1 MKKSVY
7 VKKWPGWLLKKLL
20 FMKLCIALVLI
31 TASQV
36 AARTGYSQESISLK
50 IEDASLSAV
59 LKTIQKKSDYRF
71 VYSNKLVDEIGTI
84 NIKVVNTPVLDLVS
98 RILNGTGLEFQ
109 QMDNNKLIIIREK
122 AGARKNIR
130 VTGKVTNK
138 NGESVAGA
146 TVSSSKGQATITNN
160 AGEYSIETDEYAEL
174 TFSFIGYTTQ
184 TVKINSRQ
192 IINVVFE
199 EANRAL
205 DEVVV
210 TALGITREAK
220 ALGYAVQKVNGNQ
233 IQTVKGV
240 DAATSLTGKI
250 SGLVIKNSTEF
261 NATPTIEL
269 RGETPLLVIDGVP
282 YNNMTLR
289 DVPSDNIDDIS
300 VLKGATAT
308 ALYGSRGQ
316 GGAIMIT
323 TKKGKGSGLSIDINS
338 NTMVASGFLAI
349 PKVQTSYGHGIDGKI
364 STDYVWGPK
373 LDIGDSAMQWNPVAK
388 KSEML
393 PLVSSGKN
401 NLKNFLQTGLITNN
415 NISITQNGE
424 NGYFRAGVNHIY
436 NKGQFPNEKLNI
448 INYTMSG
455 ALKIGKKFNLE
466 SSMGY
471 TWQQSPQIWGQ
482 GYGAQGYIYQ
492 LQMWTGPDY
501 DIRQYK
507 DYWVTPNLKQNWLY
521 NAWYDNPYMIAYQ
534 KLDGIQNNKLNA
546 ALTANYNF
554 TKNLKL
560 MFRTGYDFYK
570 NEEVVQSPAGIN
582 STRGG
587 SSPTVGSTGINSTFG
602 WNYGGKGMFGMNQ
615 MWGFSTNN
623 DLILTYDKKVGN
635 FDINLLGGGSI
646 VYNID
651 REQGAQTVNG
661 LAIPGWYSLANA
673 VASTAVGVD
682 KIKSTFGTW
691 RKQMNSLYGKASIS
705 WNRIA
710 YLDITGRNDWSS
722 TQPAAQ
728 RSYFYP
734 SFAGSVILSQFIKLP
749 QAVDMWKV
757 RGAWTQA
764 KTPAGIYDYNRNYTP
779 TTSWGMPSTS
789 YPATILSTSLYAS
802 ATRSWEIGTEAYF
815 LKGRLHVDMAYF
827 NKYYYSQQFSPN
839 ISQASG
845 FDKAL
850 INTNE
855 TYVRKGIEV
864 TVDGSVIKRKNFEWH
879 SLINYSFNHNYYVNL
894 DSVYTADKLWIK
906 KGLRKDV
913 YVSQPLLRDPQGNLI
928 LVGGL
933 VASSPYQAAMGY
945 TDPKFSFGFVN
956 NFTINNF
963 IIGISIDGRIG
974 GVMYDYIWNKMFDTG
989 TNPETDTK
997 WRYDQVVKGLTNY
1010 VGEGVKVVSGAATYD
1025 KYGRILTD
1033 TRVFAKNDVAVGY
1046 QAYMQELN
1054 NTDSYEHG
1062 LKSQSFV
1069 KLREI
1074 ALGYKIPSRLY
1085 SKTGIKNASVS
1096 LTAQNV
1102 FLWTKFTFSDPDLGN
1117 ENLNA
1122 PSQRMLGLNIKL
1134 GL

>member
-1 MKKSVY
+1 
-7 VKKWPGWLLKKLL
+7 
-20 FMKLCIALVLI
+20 MKLCIALMLI

-36 AARTGYSQESISLK
+36 AAGTGYGQEVISLK
-50 IEDASLSAV
+50 VEDARLSTV
-59 LKTIQKKSDYRF
+59 LKTIQKKTDYRF
-71 VYSNKLVDEIGTI
+71 VFSNKIVDDFGSV
-84 NIKVVNTPVLDLVS
+84 NIKVVNMPVLDLLPRV
-98 RILNGTGLEFQ
+98 LEGTGLDFQ
-109 QMDNNKLIIIREK
+109 KMNNNLIIISEK
-122 AGARKNIR
+122 TSIRKNII
-130 VTGKVTNK
+130 VKGVVKNK
-138 NGESVAGA
+138 NGELVAGA
-146 TVSSSKGQATITNN
+146 TVSSSKGQVTSTNN
-160 AGEYSIETDEYAEL
+160 DGEFSIETDEYAEL
-174 TFSFIGYTTQ
+174 TFSYVGYATQ
-184 TVKINSRQ
+184 TIKINGQQ
-192 IINVVFE
+192 IINVIFE
-199 EANRAL
+199 DGNRAL
-205 DEVVV
+205 TEVVV
-210 TALGITREAK
+210 TALGITRESK
-220 ALGYAVQKVNGNQ
+220 ALGYAVQKVTGNE

-240 DAATSLTGKI
+240 DAATSLTGKV

-269 RGETPLLVIDGVP
+269 RGETPMLVIDGVP

-289 DVPSDNIDDIS
+289 DIPSDNIEDIS
-300 VLKGATAT
+300 VLKGPTAA
-308 ALYGSRGQ
+308 ALYGYKGTN
-316 GGAIMIT
+316 GAIMIT
-323 TKKGKGSGLSIDINS
+323 TKKGKGKGLSIDINS

-349 PKVQTSYGHGIDGKI
+349 PKIQTSYGHGLDGKI
-364 STDYVWGPK
+364 ATDYVWGPK
-373 LDIGDSAMQWNPVAK
+373 LDIGDSAIQWNPVSK
-388 KSEML
+388 QKEMM

-401 NLKNFLQTGLITNN
+401 NLKNFLETGLITNN
-415 NISITQNGE
+415 NISVTQNGE

-448 INYTMSG
+448 LNYTMSG
-455 ALKIGKKFNLE
+455 ALKVGQKFSVE
-466 SSMGY
+466 SSTGY

-482 GYGAQGYIYQ
+482 GYGAQGYLYQ

-501 DIRQYK
+501 DIRQYR
-507 DYWVTPNLKQNWLY
+507 DYWVTPNVKQNWLY
-521 NAWYDNPYMIAYQ
+521 DAWYDNPYVIAYE

-546 ALTANYNF
+546 SLTANYKFAKDLN
-554 TKNLKL
+554 L

-570 NEEVVQSPAGIN
+570 NEEKVQSPAGVY

-587 SSPTVGSTGINSTFG
+587 SSPTIGSTGINSTFT

-623 DLILTYDKKVGN
+623 DLILTYDKKISK

-646 VYNID
+646 TYYVD

-673 VASTAVGVD
+673 VASTSVGVD
-682 KIKSTFGTW
+682 KIKSNYGTW
-691 RKQMNSLYGKASIS
+691 RRQVNSLYGKASIS

-722 TQPAAQ
+722 TQSAAQ

-749 QAVDMWKV
+749 QSVDMWKI
-757 RGAWTQA
+757 RGSWTQS
-764 KTPAGIYDYNRNYTP
+764 KTPADIYANNRAYNP
-779 TTSWGMPSTS
+779 STSWGLPSTS
-789 YPATILSTSLYAS
+789 YPENLQASDLMPST
-802 ATRSWEIGTEAYF
+802 TRTWEAGTEAYF
-815 LKGRLHVDMAYF
+815 FKGRLHVDLAYF
-827 NKYYYSQQFSPN
+827 NKYYYQQQISPK

-845 FDKAL
+845 FTGAL
-850 INTNE
+850 INTTE
-855 TYVRKGIEV
+855 SYVRKGIEMS
-864 TVDGSVIKRKNFEWH
+864 VDGSVIKRKKFEWH
-879 SLINYSFNHNYYVNL
+879 SLINYSFNHNYYVDL
-894 DSVYTADKLWIK
+894 DPVYTADKLWIK
-906 KGLRKDV
+906 KGARKDV
-913 YVSQPLLRDPQGNLI
+913 YVSKPLLRDPQGNLV

-933 VASSPYQAAMGY
+933 VASSLYEANMGY

-963 IIGISIDGRIG
+963 IVGISIDGRIG
-974 GVMYDYIWNKMFDTG
+974 GIMYDYIWNKMFDSG

-997 WRYDQVVKGLTNY
+997 WRYDQVVNGLTNY
-1010 VGEGVKVVSGAATYD
+1010 VGQGVKVVSGEATYD

-1033 TRVFAKNDVAVGY
+1033 TRVFAPNDVAIGY
-1046 QAYMQELN
+1046 QSYMQELN

-1062 LKSQSFV
+1062 LKNQSFV

-1074 ALGYKIPSRLY
+1074 SLGYKIPSRLY
-1085 SKTGIKNASVS
+1085 NKIGIKNASVS

-1102 FLWTKFTFSDPDLGN
+1102 FLWTKFTFSDPDLGS

>member
-7 VKKWPGWLLKKLL
+7 LKKWPGRLLKKLL

-50 IEDASLSAV
+50 IEDASLAAV

-71 VYSNKLVDEIGTI
+71 VYSNKIIDDIGAV
-84 NIKVVNTPVLDLVS
+84 NIKVVNTPVLELVS

-109 QMDNNKLIIIREK
+109 QMDNSKLIIIREK
-122 AGARKNIR
+122 AGEKKNIL
-130 VTGKVTNK
+130 VKGKVTNK
-138 NGESVAGA
+138 NGEPVAGA
-146 TVSSSKGQATITNN
+146 TVSSSKGQATMTNN
-160 AGEYSIETDEYAEL
+160 SGEYRIETDEYAEL

-184 TVKINSRQ
+184 TIKINGQ
-192 IINVVFE
+192 QTINVVFE

-220 ALGYAVQKVNGNQ
+220 ALGYAVQKVNGDQ

-240 DAATSLTGKI
+240 DAATSLTGKV

-261 NATPTIEL
+261 NTTPTIEL
-269 RGETPLLVIDGVP
+269 RGETPMLVIDGVP
-282 YNNMTLR
+282 YSNMTLR
-289 DVPSDNIDDIS
+289 DIPADNIDDIS
-300 VLKGATAT
+300 VLKGPTAA
-308 ALYGSRGQ
+308 ALYGYKGAN
-316 GGAIMIT
+316 GAIMIT

-349 PKVQTSYGHGIDGKI
+349 PKIQTSYGHGIDGKI

-373 LDIGDSAMQWNPVAK
+373 LDIGDSAVQWNPVTK
-388 KSEML
+388 KSEMM

-401 NLKNFLQTGLITNN
+401 NLRNFLQTGLITNN
-415 NISITQNGE
+415 NITVTQNGE

-455 ALKIGKKFNLE
+455 ALKIGKKFSVE

-507 DYWVTPNLKQNWLY
+507 DYWVTPNVKQNWLY
-521 NAWYDNPYMIAYQ
+521 NAWYDNPYLIAYQ
-534 KLDGIQNNKLNA
+534 KLDGVNQNKLNA
-546 ALTANYNF
+546 ALTANYKF
-554 TKNLKL
+554 TKNLNL

-570 NEEVVQSPAGIN
+570 NEETVQSPAGIY

-587 SSPTVGSTGINSTFG
+587 SSPTVGSTGINSTFS

-623 DLILTYDKKVGN
+623 DLILTYDKKIGN
-635 FDINLLGGGSI
+635 FDLNVLGGGSI
-646 VYNID
+646 TYYID
-651 REQGAQTVNG
+651 REMGAQTVNG

-673 VASTAVGVD
+673 VASTTVGVD
-682 KIKSTFGTW
+682 KIKSNYGTW
-691 RKQMNSLYGKASIS
+691 RRQVNSLYGKASIS
-705 WNRIA
+705 WNKIA
-710 YLDITGRNDWSS
+710 YLDITGRNDWGS
-722 TQPAAQ
+722 TLSAAQ

-734 SFAGSVILSQFIKLP
+734 SFAGSVILSQFIPMP
-749 QAVDMWKV
+749 QAVDLWKI
-757 RGAWTQA
+757 RGSWTQS
-764 KTPAGIYDYNRNYTP
+764 KKPADVYDNNRTYTP
-779 TTSWGMPSTS
+779 STSWGLPSSS
-789 YPATILSTSLYAS
+789 YPANILPAALNPST
-802 ATRSWEIGTEAYF
+802 TKTWEVGTEAYF
-815 LKGRLHVDMAYF
+815 LKGRLHFDIAYF
-827 NKYYYSQQFSPN
+827 DKYYFNQIKSLTIPA
-839 ISQASG
+839 ASG
-845 FDKAL
+845 FTSTLVNDL
-850 INTNE
+850 T
-855 TYVRKGIEV
+855 TTTRKGLEV
-864 TVDGSVIKRKNFEWH
+864 SVDGSIIKRKNFEWH
-879 SLINYSFNHNYYVNL
+879 SLINYSFNHTY
-894 DSVYTADKLWIK
+894 YTAVGPNAADRLWIK
-906 KGLRKDV
+906 PGHRTDV
-913 YVSQPLLRDPQGNLI
+913 YESQPLLRDPQGNLI

-933 VASSPYQAAMGY
+933 VASASYVANMGY
-945 TDPKFSFGFVN
+945 TDPKFAFGFVN
-956 NFTINNF
+956 SFAINNF

-974 GVMYDYIWNKMFDTG
+974 GIMYDYIWNKMFDSG

-997 WRYDQVVKGLTNY
+997 WRYDQVVNGLTNY
-1010 VGEGVKVVSGAATYD
+1010 VGQGVKVVSGEATYD

-1033 TRVFAKNDVAVGY
+1033 TRVFAPNDVAVGY
-1046 QAYMQELN
+1046 QDYMRELN

-1074 ALGYKIPSRLY
+1074 SLGYKIPSKLY

-1102 FLWTKFTFSDPDLGN
+1102 FLWTNFTFSDPDLGD

>member
-1 MKKSVY
+1 MKKSAY
-7 VKKWPGWLLKKLL
+7 VKKWPGRLLKKLL

-36 AARTGYSQESISLK
+36 AARTGYGQESVSLK

-71 VYSNKLVDEIGTI
+71 VYSNKIVDDISSI
-84 NIKVVNTPVLDLVS
+84 NIKVINTPVIELLS

-109 QMDNNKLIIIREK
+109 QMDNPKLIIIREK
-122 AGARKNIR
+122 AGVKKNIR
-130 VTGKVTNK
+130 ITGKVTNK
-138 NGESVAGA
+138 NGEPVAGA
-146 TVSSSKGQATITNN
+146 TVASNKGQATITNN

-174 TFSFIGYTTQ
+174 SFSFIGYTTQ
-184 TVKINSRQ
+184 TIKVNGQ
-192 IINVVFE
+192 QTINVIFE
-199 EANRAL
+199 ESNRAL

-220 ALGYAVQKVNGNQ
+220 ALGYAVQKVNGNEL
-233 IQTVKGV
+233 QTVKGV
-240 DAATSLTGKI
+240 DAATSLTGKV

-269 RGETPLLVIDGVP
+269 RGETPMLVIDGVP
-282 YNNMTLR
+282 YENMTLR
-289 DVPSDNIDDIS
+289 DIPSDNIEDIS
-300 VLKGATAT
+300 VLKGPTAA
-308 ALYGSRGQ
+308 ALYGFKGAN
-316 GGAIMIT
+316 GAIMIT
-323 TKKGKGSGLSIDINS
+323 TKKGKNRGLSIDINS

-349 PKVQTSYGHGIDGKI
+349 PKIQTSYGHGIDGKI

-373 LDIGDSAMQWNPVAK
+373 LDIGDSAIQWNPVTK
-388 KSEML
+388 QQEMM

-415 NISITQNGE
+415 NISVTQSGE
-424 NGYFRAGVNHIY
+424 NGFFRAGVNHIY

-448 INYTMSG
+448 LNYTMSG
-455 ALKIGKKFNLE
+455 AIKIGKKFSLE

-482 GYGAQGYIYQ
+482 GYDAQGYIYQ

-507 DYWVTPNLKQNWLY
+507 DYWVTPNQKQNWLY
-521 NAWYDNPYMIAYQ
+521 NAWYDNPYLIAYE
-534 KLDGIQNNKLNA
+534 KLDGIQKNKLNA
-546 ALTANYNF
+546 SLTANYKF
-554 TKNLKL
+554 TKDLNL

-570 NEEVVQSPAGIN
+570 DEETVQSPAGVY

-587 SSPTVGSTGINSTFG
+587 SSPTIGSTDIKSTFS
-602 WNYGGKGMFGMNQ
+602 WDYGGKGMFGMNQ

-623 DLILTYDKKVGN
+623 DLILTYDKKISN

-646 VYNID
+646 TYYMD

-673 VASTAVGVD
+673 VASTSVGVD
-682 KIKSTFGTW
+682 KIQSNYATL
-691 RKQMNSLYGKASIS
+691 RKQVNSLYGKASIS
-705 WNRIA
+705 WNKIA

-722 TQPAAQ
+722 TLSAAQ

-734 SFAGSVILSQFIKLP
+734 SFAGSVILSQFINLP
-749 QAVDMWKV
+749 QAVDLWKV
-757 RGAWTQA
+757 RGSWTQS
-764 KTPAGIYDYNRNYTP
+764 KKPADIYDNNRTYSP
-779 TTSWGMPSTS
+779 TTSWGLPSSSYPSNILPADLNPSTS
-789 YPATILSTSLYAS
+789 RT
-802 ATRSWEIGTEAYF
+802 WEIGTEGYF
-815 LKGRLHVDMAYF
+815 MKGRLHFDIAYF
-827 NKYYYSQQFSPN
+827 NKYYFDQVASLT
-839 ISQASG
+839 ISSASG
-845 FDKAL
+845 FTKTLVNDL
-850 INTNE
+850 T
-855 TYVRKGIEV
+855 TTTRKGLEV
-864 TVDGSVIKRKNFEWH
+864 TMDGSIIKRKNFEWH
-879 SLINYSFNHNYYVNL
+879 SLINYSFNHEYYTEIGPNA
-894 DSVYTADKLWIK
+894 ADRLWIK
-906 KGLRKDV
+906 PGHRTDV
-913 YVSQPLLRDPQGNLI
+913 YESQPLLRDPQGNLI

-933 VASSPYQAAMGY
+933 VASASYVANMGY

-956 NFTINNF
+956 NFAINNF

-974 GVMYDYIWNKMFDTG
+974 GIMYDYIWNKMFDTG

-997 WRYDQVVKGLTNY
+997 WRYDQVVNGLTNY
-1010 VGEGVKVVSGAATYD
+1010 VGQGVKVVSGEATYD

-1033 TRVFAKNDVAVGY
+1033 TRVFAPNDVAVGY
-1046 QAYMQELN
+1046 QDYMRELN

-1062 LKSQSFV
+1062 LKNQSFV

-1074 ALGYKIPSRLY
+1074 SLGYKIPSRLY

>member
-1 MKKSVY
+1 MKKCAY
-7 VKKWPGWLLKKLL
+7 PNEWPRRLLKKLL
-20 FMKLCIALVLI
+20 FMKLCLALILA

-36 AARTGYSQESISLK
+36 AAHTGYSQGSVSLQL
-50 IEDASLSAV
+50 ENARLSTI
-59 LKTIQKKSDYRF
+59 LKTIQKRTDYRF
-71 VYSNKLVDEIGTI
+71 VFSNKLVDETGMV
-84 NIKVVNTPVLDLVS
+84 NIKVQNTPVLSLLPT
-98 RILNGTGLEFQ
+98 ILNGTGLEYQ
-109 QMDNNKLIIIREK
+109 QMSDNLIVIREK
-122 AGARKNIR
+122 VAIKKNIL
-130 VTGKVTNK
+130 VKGVVTNSK
-138 NGESVAGA
+138 GEPVAGA
-146 TVSSSKGQATITNN
+146 TVSSNKGKATITNDKG
-160 AGEYSIETDEYAEL
+160 AYSIEVDEFDEL
-174 TFSFIGYTTQ
+174 TFSYVGYGTQ
-184 TVKINSRQ
+184 VIKVNGQQTL
-192 IINVVFE
+192 NVVFE

-205 DEVVV
+205 EEVVV

-261 NATPTIEL
+261 NASPTIEL

-289 DVPSDNIDDIS
+289 DIPSDNIDDIS

-323 TKKGKGSGLSIDINS
+323 TKKGKGGGLSVDINS

-349 PKVQTSYGHGIDGKI
+349 PKIQTSYGHGLDGKI
-364 STDYVWGPK
+364 ATDYVWGPK
-373 LDIGDSAMQWNPVAK
+373 LDIGDSAVQWNPVTK
-388 KSEML
+388 REEMM

-401 NLKNFLQTGLITNN
+401 NLRNFLQTGLITNN
-415 NISITQNGE
+415 NITVTQNGE
-424 NGYFRAGVNHIY
+424 NGFFRAGVNHIY

-448 INYTMSG
+448 VNYTMSG
-455 ALKIGKKFNLE
+455 ALKIGKKFSVE

-471 TWQQSPQIWGQ
+471 TWEQSPQIWGQ

-501 DIRQYK
+501 DVRQYR

-521 NAWYDNPYMIAYQ
+521 TEWYDNPYMIAYE
-534 KLDGIQNNKLNA
+534 KLDGIQKNKLNA
-546 ALTANYNF
+546 SLTANYKF
-554 TKNLKL
+554 TNNLKL

-570 NEEVVQSPAGIN
+570 NEETVQSPAGIY

-587 SSPTVGSTGINSTFG
+587 SSPTIGSTGIKSTFS

-623 DLILTYDKKVGN
+623 DLILTYDKKIGN

-682 KIKSTFGTW
+682 KIKSTYGTW

-710 YLDITGRNDWSS
+710 YLDITGRNDWAS

-728 RSYFYP
+728 QSFFYP
-734 SFAGSVILSQFIKLP
+734 SLAGSVILSQFIKMP

-764 KTPAGIYDYNRNYTP
+764 KTPAGIYDYNRNYNP
-779 TTSWGMPSTS
+779 STSWGMPSTS
-789 YPATILSTSLYAS
+789 YPSTILSTSLFAS
-802 ATRSWEIGTEAYF
+802 ATKTWEVGTEAYF
-815 LKGRLHVDMAYF
+815 LKGRLHVDLAYF
-827 NKYYYSQQFSPN
+827 NKYYYQQQYKPK

-845 FDKAL
+845 SDEVL
-850 INTNE
+850 LNIEE

-864 TVDGSVIKRKNFEWH
+864 TVDGAVIKRKNFEWH
-879 SLINYSFNHNYYVNL
+879 SLVNYSFNHNYYRDL
-894 DSVYTADKLWIK
+894 DPVYTPDKLWIK
-906 KGLRKDV
+906 KGARKDV

-933 VASSPYQAAMGY
+933 VASSPYEANMGY

-956 NFTINNF
+956 NFAINNF
-963 IIGISIDGRIG
+963 IVGISIDGRIG
-974 GVMYDYIWNKMFDTG
+974 GIMYDYIWNKMFDSG

-997 WRYDQVVKGLTNY
+997 WRYDQVVNGLTNY
-1010 VGEGVKVVSGAATYD
+1010 VGEGVKLVSGEATYD

-1033 TRVFAKNDVAVGY
+1033 TRKFEKNDVAVGY
-1046 QAYMQELN
+1046 QAFMQELN

-1074 ALGYKIPSRLY
+1074 SVGYKIPSRLY
-1085 SKTGIKNASVS
+1085 SKSGIKNASVS